1 MKSKEQTR
9 ERQRQAKRGRKTSA
23 RKKRA
28 NSCELQ
34 RRRQVRDVQLKE
46 PSQRKQQTDGQ
57 TDKQKQQQTGGM
69 RNGNRR
75 KKKKKKKIYQA
86 YKIAKMKNDPTK
98 LLSLSRLF
106 APVGSLTFLGKW
118 QERKEQRKPQNSQ
131 NCTLWSL
138 QVTYFLGGKYY

>member
-46 PSQRKQQTDGQ
+46 PSQRKQQTDRQ
-57 TDKQKQQQTGGM
+57 TETTTNWRNEKRKQAEE
-69 RNGNRR
+69 
-75 KKKKKKKIYQA
+75 KKKKKIYQA

-131 NCTLWSL
+131 NCTLWNL